1 MTKAIIRNRRGGFT
15 LVEVLIVVV
24 ILGILA
30 ATVLPQFTASNRDAK
45 EKALK
50 QDLQV
55 LRSQIGTYKFD
66 HEDAVPTAALLEE
79 KLATATDLDGTTN
92 AATGKFGPY
101 LAGQLPPNPYNDFKT
116 VKASAASPIA
126 ASDID
131 DLTGWIYDE
140 KTGDIKANT
149 SGNLVDGDGT
159 LKTIF
164 DL

>member
-1 MTKAIIRNRRGGFT
+1 MTKAIVRNRRGGFT

-50 QDLQV
+50 QNLQIM
-55 LRSQIGTYKFD
+55 RAQIASYKFE

-79 KLATATDLDGTTN
+79 KLTTRTDLDGTTN
-92 AATGKFGPY
+92 ATTGKFGPY
-101 LAGQLPPNPYNDFKT
+101 VSGQLPPNPYNDLKT

-126 ASDID
+126 STDVD
-131 DLTGWIYDE
+131 DTTGWLYDE
-140 KTGDIKANT
+140 ATGDIKPNT
-149 SGNLVDGDGT
+149 SGDLVDGDGS
-159 LKTIF
+159 LKKIF